1 MTEYLFD
8 IGDRLWYFSGT
19 GARIE
24 GPVLARE
31 SYDHGNYYYIGLSN
45 PWLTEILI
53 REDKLKKVEG
63 YGSN

>member
-19 GARIE
+19 TGARIE
-24 GPVLARE
+24 GLVLARE

-53 REDKLKKVEG
+53 REDKLKKVED
-63 YGSN
+63 